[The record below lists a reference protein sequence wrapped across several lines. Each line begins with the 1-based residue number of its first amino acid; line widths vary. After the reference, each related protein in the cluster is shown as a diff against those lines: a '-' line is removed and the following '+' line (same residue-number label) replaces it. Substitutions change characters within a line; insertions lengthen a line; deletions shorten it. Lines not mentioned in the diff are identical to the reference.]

1 MKNSLLTVALGGW
14 LISIALTFGSHPH
27 SMIYSDI
34 VSGILLIVFGLLSV
48 RRVSFGWAVG
58 CVGVW
63 LQLAP
68 VLFWAKAPLIY
79 LNDTL
84 VGVLAII
91 LSFLLA
97 KPESTQAQEPNAI
110 PLGWSYNPSSWSH
123 RIPTV
128 GLAMLCWF
136 FSRYMAAYQLG
147 YIDDIWDPF
156 FKMGTLDVITSKI
169 SRDFPVSDAGLGA
182 VCYATEAV
190 LGWQGDRN
198 RWLKMPWLVFAFGF
212 LVIPVGIVSVILII
226 LQPVAVGAW
235 CSWCLATALSMLLM
249 IVLTAGELVAVLRHL
264 KQSKRRWVVFWQGG
278 AVEKQTASKRYS
290 LQPNMGIRP
299 SWALVGT
306 FILGIYLMASPALL
320 GFGGVLATVTFIG
333 GPLIAAISVIATAG
347 VFRSLRFLNIPLSL
361 SLVILPWFTSQPPLI
376 SVSHSIVGILIF
388 ILSLPLRRVSC

>member
-1 MKNSLLTVALGGW
+1 M
-14 LISIALTFGSHPH
+14 
-27 SMIYSDI
+27 
-34 VSGILLIVFGLLSV
+34 
-48 RRVSFGWAVG
+48 
-58 CVGVW
+58 GVW

-361 SLVILPWFTSQPPLI
+361 SLVILPSFISQPPLI